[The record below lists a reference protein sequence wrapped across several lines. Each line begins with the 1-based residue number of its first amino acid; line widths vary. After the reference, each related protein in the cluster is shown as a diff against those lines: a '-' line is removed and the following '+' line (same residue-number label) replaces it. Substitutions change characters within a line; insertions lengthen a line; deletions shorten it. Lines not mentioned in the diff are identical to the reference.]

1 MRHEV
6 IGALTIG
13 QSPRPDLV
21 APLESWLP
29 EECQI
34 LQAGALDGLTKAAL
48 PATHDAV
55 YPLTTRMRDGSS
67 VMIEAS
73 FLATR
78 LQQALDQLEEHG
90 VMATILLCAGTF
102 ADLKGK
108 RPLVKPFSTGRAVLE
123 SLGLYRIGL
132 IAPIKE
138 QEAPIRQR
146 WLAAGFQPTVWTADL
161 AQQDE
166 RFTQQLNEQIE
177 VNKVECLV
185 LDYVGHPEPLVRQ
198 LRGTAVIPV
207 VDLGQLAMAALSS
220 LL

>member
-1 MRHEV
+1 MTQKL

-21 APLESWLP
+21 APLKSRLP

-34 LQAGALDGLTKAAL
+34 LQAGALDGLIKASL
-48 PATHDAV
+48 PAVQNET

-67 VMIEAS
+67 VVIEEF
-73 FLATR
+73 FLAAK
-78 LQQALDQLEEHG
+78 LQQALDQLEEQG

-102 ADLKGK
+102 SDLNGVH
-108 RPLVKPFSTGRAVLE
+108 PLFKPFAIGRAVIN
-123 SLGLYRIGL
+123 SLGLNKIGL

-146 WLAAGFQPTVWTADL
+146 WQTAGFQPTVWTADL

-166 RFTQQLNEQIE
+166 RFIQQLDELIE
-177 VNKVECLV
+177 VNKLECIV
-185 LDYVGHPEPLVRQ
+185 LDYVGHPEPIVSQ
-198 LRGTAVIPV
+198 LRATAAVPLI
-207 VDLGQLAMAALSS
+207 DLGQLAMAALSS
-220 LL
+220 VL